1 MSNLVTFK
9 EPHLATL
16 GPQVVN
22 VPPAEIA
29 FLIENRLLCMTLT
42 MKRTT
47 QRQ

>member
-29 FLIENRLLCMTLT
+29 FLMENGLLCMTLT
-42 MKRTT
+42 VKHTT